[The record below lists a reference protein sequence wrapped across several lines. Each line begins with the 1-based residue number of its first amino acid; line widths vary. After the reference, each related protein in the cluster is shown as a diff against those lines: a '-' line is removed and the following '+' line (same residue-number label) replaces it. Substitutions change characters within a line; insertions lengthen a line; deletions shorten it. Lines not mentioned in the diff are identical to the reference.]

1 MPEFY
6 KYQTRPATVKSNATK
21 NRSILQQQTA
31 SVELVIHCNKLSY
44 LIILTVEKADAWN
57 LEYHVILHIMGI
69 FK

>member
-21 NRSILQQQTA
+21 NRSILQQTA
-31 SVELVIHCNKLSY
+31 LVELVIHCNKLSY
-44 LIILTVEKADAWN
+44 LIILTVEKADVWN
-57 LEYHVILHIMGI
+57 LEYHVILQEIMGI